1 MISHVL
7 NNSRADGRAKLVLIG
22 IANHHGDNGAWPSIA
37 TLARYANASERSIQR
52 DIKHLQDLGELVVE
66 VHGGESKGQYKSN
79 KYWISISGLSE
90 EQIRGDKL
98 GSGVTNQVIR
108 GDKLGS
114 SGVTHL
120 SYKPSIETYKETYTH
135 FEQFWAVYPRRTSKR
150 AAAKAYESAV
160 ARSSHDE
167 ILAGAIRFA
176 NDPNLPQGEFIP
188 YPTTWLNGD
197 RWADGALP
205 ERTKSREE
213 QQNDAR
219 MAEKA
224 RIERLRESERIRL
237 AEALEQEQKAVLAPP
252 KRCKHDKI
260 TWNCRDC
267 KCEHGIKYF
276 PATCKT
282 CLND

>member
-1 MISHVL
+1 MSVEMISLVL

-79 KYWISISGLSE
+79 KYWISISGVSE
-90 EQIRGDKL
+90 AQIRGDKL
-98 GSGVTNQVIR
+98 GSGVTDQVVR
-108 GDKLGS
+108 GDKLGK

-120 SYKPSIETYKETYTH
+120 SYKPSIETYIETYTH
-135 FEQFWAVYPRRTSKR
+135 FDNFWKVYPRRTSKR
-150 AAAKAYESAV
+150 AAMKAFESAMGRASV
-160 ARSSHDE
+160 DD

-176 NDPNLPQGEFIP
+176 NDPNLPQCEFIP

-197 RWADGALP
+197 RWEDGPLP
-205 ERTKSREE
+205 ERTKSKEE
-213 QQNDAR
+213 LQNEAR

-224 RIERLRESERIRL
+224 RLERIRESERIRKL
-237 AEALEQEQKAVLAPP
+237 EALEQEQKVNSAPP
-252 KRCKHDKI
+252 KDCAHGNI
-260 TWNCRDC
+260 VWNCRQC
-267 KCEHGIKYF
+267 SFGLAKKSG
-276 PATCKT
+276 
-282 CLND
+282 

>member
-1 MISHVL
+1 MSVEMISLVL

-79 KYWISISGLSE
+79 KYWISISGVSE
-90 EQIRGDKL
+90 AQIRGDKL
-98 GSGVTNQVIR
+98 GSGVTDQVVR
-108 GDKLGS
+108 GDKLGK

-120 SYKPSIETYKETYTH
+120 SYKPSIETYIETYTH
-135 FEQFWAVYPRRTSKR
+135 FDNFWKVYPRRTSKR
-150 AAAKAYESAV
+150 AAMKAFESAMGRASV
-160 ARSSHDE
+160 DD

-197 RWADGALP
+197 RWDDGPLP
-205 ERTKSREE
+205 ERTKSKEE
-213 QQNDAR
+213 LQNEAR
-219 MAEKA
+219 MAENA
-224 RIERLRESERIRL
+224 RLERVRESERIRKL
-237 AEALEQEQKAVLAPP
+237 EALEQEKKAVLTPP
-252 KRCKHDKI
+252 KDCSHGKI
-260 TWNCRDC
+260 VWNCREC
-267 KCEHGIKYF
+267 GFGKVAKGQ
-276 PATCKT
+276 
-282 CLND
+282 

>member
-1 MISHVL
+1 MSVEMISLVL

-79 KYWISISGLSE
+79 KYWISISGVSE
-90 EQIRGDKL
+90 SQIRGDKL

-108 GDKLGS
+108 GDKLGK

-120 SYKPSIETYKETYTH
+120 SSKPSIETYIETYTH
-135 FEQFWAVYPRRTSKR
+135 FDKFWGVYPRRTSKR
-150 AAAKAYESAV
+150 AAMKAFESAMGRASV
-160 ARSSHDE
+160 DD

-197 RWADGALP
+197 RWDDGPLP
-205 ERTKSREE
+205 ERTKSKEE
-213 QQNDAR
+213 LQNDAR

-224 RIERLRESERIRL
+224 RFERQRELERIRKL
-237 AEALEQEQKAVLAPP
+237 EVLEQEQKAVLAPP
-252 KRCKHDKI
+252 KDCPHGNI
-260 TWNCRDC
+260 VWNCRQC
-267 KCEHGIKYF
+267 GF
-276 PATCKT
+276 G
-282 CLND
+282 LNEKGS

>member
-1 MISHVL
+1 MSVEMISLVL

-79 KYWISISGLSE
+79 KYWISISGVSE
-90 EQIRGDKL
+90 SQIRGDKL
-98 GSGVTNQVIR
+98 GSGVTDQVVR
-108 GDKLGS
+108 GDKLGK

-120 SYKPSIETYKETYTH
+120 SYKPSIETYIETYTH
-135 FEQFWAVYPRRTSKR
+135 FDKFWGVYPRRTSKR
-150 AAAKAYESAV
+150 AAMKAFESATSRASV
-160 ARSSHDE
+160 DD

-197 RWADGALP
+197 RWDDGPLP
-205 ERTKSREE
+205 ERTKSKEE
-213 QQNDAR
+213 LQNEAR

-224 RIERLRESERIRL
+224 RQERLRESERIRKL
-237 AEALEQEQKAVLAPP
+237 EVLEQEKNAVLTPP
-252 KRCKHDKI
+252 KDCSHGNI
-260 TWNCRDC
+260 VWNCRQC
-267 KCEHGIKYF
+267 GFGLAK
-276 PATCKT
+276 KT
-282 CLND
+282 A

>member
-1 MISHVL
+1 MISLVL

-79 KYWISISGLSE
+79 KYWISISGVSE
-90 EQIRGDKL
+90 TQIRGDKL
-98 GSGVTNQVIR
+98 GSGVTDQVVR
-108 GDKLGS
+108 GDKLGK

-120 SYKPSIETYKETYTH
+120 SSKPSIETYIETYTH
-135 FEQFWAVYPRRTSKR
+135 FEQFWGVYPRRTSKR
-150 AAAKAYESAV
+150 AAIKAYESAV

-167 ILAGAIRFA
+167 VLAGAIRFA

-197 RWADGALP
+197 RWEDGPLP
-205 ERTKSREE
+205 ERTKSKEE
-213 QQNDAR
+213 LQNEAR

-224 RIERLRESERIRL
+224 RLERQRESERIRL
-237 AEALEQEQKAVLAPP
+237 AEALEQEKKAVLTPP
-252 KRCKHDKI
+252 KHCEHDKI
-260 TWNCRDC
+260 IWNCRQC
-267 KCEHGIKYF
+267 GFGKVAKG
-276 PATCKT
+276 
-282 CLND
+282 